1 MIVNPKDIKFKAVRA
16 SGPGGQNTNR
26 RSTKVQLWIRIGNLP
41 LTEIEKKR
49 IRTKLKNLI
58 NHNDELEVESEAER
72 SQEKNRDIAV
82 EKINQLISEALKV
95 PKKRIPTSPS
105 RSSENRRIAEKKII
119 SEKKKSRRLSK

>member
-1 MIVNPKDIKFKAVRA
+1 MIINPKDIKFKAVRA
-16 SGPGGQNTNR
+16 SGPGGQRTNR

-72 SQEKNRDIAV
+72 SQEENRDDAL
-82 EKINQLISEALKV
+82 EKMNRLISEALKV
-95 PKKRIPTSPS
+95 PKKRIPTEPT
-105 RSSENRRIAEKKII
+105 RFSENKRIAEKKII